1 MRATSKSSNV
11 QGARKVVKA
20 ASAPERETVDLSDFP
35 RHTLEQVLIVPKI
48 LREVFANGPATWPQI
63 AAALSIGAPEQNR
76 YTLWSAL
83 DYNLLDRDD
92 ETFSLSE
99 VARRL
104 LSASTPEEIQDA
116 AMQAVLTPILFSR
129 FFTDYAGSLWP
140 GDEVLDAILSRRY
153 AVPAER
159 VGEAK
164 TLLRENGLFSGIL
177 QSQPDGT
184 LRVYLTQVEHDVVPE
199 LPSMPTSLPEQDEE
213 PEYKNMCFIITPIG
227 DDDSTERKHAN
238 LVLKGII
245 EPVVKDLGLVPVRAD
260 QIDRSGIINQ
270 QVFECL
276 AKARVAIADLSF
288 ANPNAFYELGIRHMC
303 KLPTVQMI
311 RKGDKIPFDVS
322 QGRTLKIDIGDVY
335 GLLESI
341 ESAKRELRQ
350 YLKHAVSGAYRGE
363 DNPVNTYL
371 PGVEVRIS

>member
-1 MRATSKSSNV
+1 MRTSGKSSDV
-11 QGARKVVKA
+11 QTARRVP
-20 ASAPERETVDLSDFP
+20 APPPPVERDTTDLSDFP
-35 RHTLEQVLIVPKI
+35 RHTLEQALVIPKT
-48 LREVFANGPATWPQI
+48 LRETFSGGPATWPEI
-63 AAALSIGAPEQNR
+63 AAAMNIGAPEQNR
-76 YTLWSAL
+76 YVLWSAQ
-83 DYNLLDRDD
+83 DYNLLDRDND
-92 ETFSLSE
+92 TFGLSE

-104 LSASTPEEIQDA
+104 LEAGTPEDVQDA
-116 AMQAVLTPILFSR
+116 AVQAVLTPILFSR

-140 GDEVLDAILSRRY
+140 GNEVLDVILTRRY
-153 AVPAER
+153 NVPAER
-159 VGEAK
+159 VAEAT
-164 TLLRENGLFSGIL
+164 TLLRENGLFARIL
-177 QSQPDGT
+177 RPHPDGT
-184 LRVYLTQVEHDVVPE
+184 LRVHLTQVESEIIAEPPIAPAVLSD
-199 LPSMPTSLPEQDEE
+199 PEQ
-213 PEYKNMCFIITPIG
+213 PEYKTMCFIITPIG

-260 QIDRSGIINQ
+260 QIDRAGIINQ

-288 ANPNAFYELGIRHMC
+288 SNPNAFYELGIRHMC

-335 GLLESI
+335 GLLESL

-350 YLKHAVSGAYRGE
+350 YLKHAVSTAYRGE

-371 PGVEVRIS
+371 PGVEVVIP